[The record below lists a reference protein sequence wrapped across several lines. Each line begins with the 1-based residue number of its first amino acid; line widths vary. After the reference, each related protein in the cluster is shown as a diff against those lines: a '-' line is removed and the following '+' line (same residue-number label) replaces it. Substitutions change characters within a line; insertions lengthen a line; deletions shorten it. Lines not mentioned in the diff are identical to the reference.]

1 MIARTEDDYLKLLQA
16 LQPKGKI
23 WTLDPDADWTKL
35 LKGLAVE
42 FSRIDQ
48 RALDLINESLPSQID
63 ELLEEWENEYGIYSE
78 DIELKTKQER
88 INTVVTKYLET
99 GGTYE
104 GYFEEI
110 GSNLGYTLSIQ
121 LDSPFWVGY
130 STVGAPVGGLLKQFW
145 WRVLIT
151 IEEDI
156 NYNLERLMYE
166 IQTFKSGHTQVDFE
180 FYGRGFSRGF
190 NCGFNSFP
198 DFDNSWGDNRYGKIG
213 DSGLGFSRGF
223 DNSFA
228 NAYDY
233 NGIMLVG
240 GFSHGFSIGT
250 NRHSGGSFSGSGFSN
265 GFYKPH

>member
-1 MIARTEDDYLKLLQA
+1 MIARTYEDYLKLFQA
-16 LQPKGKI
+16 LQPPGKI
-23 WTLDPDADWTKL
+23 WTLDPDATWTQV
-35 LKGLAVE
+35 LKGLSIEPA
-42 FSRIDQ
+42 RIEQ

-78 DIELKTKQER
+78 DIELKTVEER
-88 INTVVTKYLET
+88 VATVVTKYLET

-110 GSNLGYTLSIQ
+110 GTNLGYTLSIQ
-121 LDSPFWVGY
+121 LDSPFWVGIGA
-130 STVGAPVGGLLKQFW
+130 VGDAVGGLLKQFW

-151 IEEDI
+151 IEDGI

-166 IQTFKSGHTQVDFE
+166 IQTFKSGHTQVDFD

-190 NCGFNSFP
+190 SAGFDSFP
-198 DFDNSWGDNRYGKIG
+198 DFDNSWGGNGYGKIG

-233 NGIMLVG
+233 DGIMLTG

-250 NRHSGGSFSGSGFSN
+250 NRHSGGSFKNHPFTN